1 MTCIAMTRQTADIYQ
16 CARMILFDQCPPDR
30 EHYLCMMGED
40 DTVFDCT
47 QCWDAFLQGVAAGTI
62 ELPKTKG
69 GTLA

>member
-40 DTVFDCT
+40 DTALDYT
-47 QCWDAFLQGVAAGTI
+47 QCWDNYLQGVAAGEI
-62 ELPKTKG
+62 KLPSRRKG
-69 GTLA
+69 ATV